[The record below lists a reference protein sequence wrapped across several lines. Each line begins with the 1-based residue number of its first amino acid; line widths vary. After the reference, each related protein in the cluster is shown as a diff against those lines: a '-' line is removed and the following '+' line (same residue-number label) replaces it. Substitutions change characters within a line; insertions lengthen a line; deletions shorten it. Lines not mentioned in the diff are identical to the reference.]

1 MFGYLKPCRPEL
13 KVREAE
19 TYKAVYC
26 GLCRE
31 LGRKFGPFARLTL
44 SYDFAFLSLVGMSV
58 QAEGEACFGKCRC
71 IAHPVRKQA
80 CCLPGKVQTFSAA
93 AAMVLFYYKVYDD
106 FADRGFWKRLRAFL
120 LLPYAK
126 FVRKRALAVCEQA
139 SEVDAAAA
147 KMVEAQRKL
156 EADRC
161 ASVDRAAEP
170 TAQFLSA
177 VLGTFLPGEGTQAA
191 VLKRFGYLLGRTIY
205 LCDALDDLEDDRK
218 TGNYNPF
225 LCSQDSAGAAGA
237 ADAEDASEHAKGS
250 LFLTV
255 AEAGAAYE
263 LLETGQFGGILDNIV
278 FLGLK
283 NEVERILKKKG
294 EGSNE
299 RSL

>member
-13 KVREAE
+13 KIREAE
-19 TYKAVYC
+19 TYKAIYC
-26 GLCRE
+26 GLCHE
-31 LGRKFGPFARLTL
+31 LGKKFGPFARLTL

-71 IAHPVRKQA
+71 IAHPVRKQT
-80 CCLPGKVQTFSAA
+80 CCLPGKIQTFSAA
-93 AAMVLFYYKVYDD
+93 AAMVLFYYKVRDD
-106 FADRGFWKRLRAFL
+106 LIDRGFWKRFRAFL

-126 FVRKRALAVCEQA
+126 YARKRAFVVCEQA
-139 SEVDAAAA
+139 PGVDAAAA
-147 KMVEAQRKL
+147 KMMEAQQGL

-161 ASVDRAAEP
+161 SSVDRAAEP
-170 TAQFLSA
+170 TAEFLSA
-177 VLGTFLPGEGTQAA
+177 VLGMLLPEEGARA
-191 VLKRFGYLLGRTIY
+191 VVLKRFGYLLGRYVY

-225 LCSQDSAGAAGA
+225 LCSENSDAA
-237 ADAEDASEHAKGS
+237 EHAKGS

-255 AEAGAAYE
+255 AETGAAYD
-263 LLETGQFGGILDNIV
+263 LLETVQFAGILENIV

-294 EGSNE
+294 EGVDE

>member
-31 LGRKFGPFARLTL
+31 LGKKFGPLARLTL
-44 SYDFAFLSLVGMSV
+44 SYDFAFLSLLGMSV
-58 QAEGEACFGKCRC
+58 RAESEACFGKCRC
-71 IAHPVRKQA
+71 AAHPFRKQA
-80 CCLPGKVQTFSAA
+80 CCLPGETQTFSAA
-93 AAMVLFYYKVYDD
+93 AAMVLFYYKVRDD
-106 FADRGFWKRLRAFL
+106 LADRGFWKRLAALL
-120 LLPYAK
+120 LLPCAK
-126 FVRKRALAVCEQA
+126 GARRRALAVCEQA
-139 SEVDAAAA
+139 SPVDAAAA
-147 KMVEAQRKL
+147 RMAAAQQAL
-156 EADRC
+156 EADLC
-161 ASVDRAAEP
+161 PSVDRAAEP
-170 TAQFLSA
+170 TAEFLSTVLGVFLPGKGEQSA
-177 VLGTFLPGEGTQAA
+177 VLR
-191 VLKRFGYLLGRTIY
+191 RFGYLLGRYVY

-225 LCSQDSAGAAGA
+225 LCSSDGETAV
-237 ADAEDASEHAKGS
+237 EHAKGS

-255 AEAGAAYE
+255 AEAGAAYD

-283 NEVERILKKKG
+283 NEVERILKKRG
-294 EGSNE
+294 EGVDE